1 MQVVIF
7 LALGVMVLTVSW
19 TFRLLLVGER
29 LWVLFKSFLLA
40 GCLASAHW
48 SWPAFVGW
56 QEVELRYDPRMNMA
70 KDGLIFR
77 ASVVFFWSA
86 WYIWWCRDSHLS
98 LGELPEG
105 TAGFP
110 HANRRVAPGV
120 EGDSQTPKTK
130 RVPGL
135 GSLLGL
141 DISQWGWK
149 FQAL

>member
-19 TFRLLLVGER
+19 TFRLLLVAER

-48 SWPAFVGW
+48 SWLAFVGW
-56 QEVELRYDPRMNMA
+56 QEGELSYDPRMNVA
-70 KDGLIFR
+70 KGGLVFR

-86 WYIWWCRDSHLS
+86 WYIWWCWDSHLS
-98 LGELPEG
+98 LGELSEG
-105 TAGFP
+105 TKGFP
-110 HANRRVAPGV
+110 HASRRVAPGV
-120 EGDSQTPKTK
+120 EEDSQTPKTK

-141 DISQWGWK
+141 GISQWG
-149 FQAL
+149 